1 MSEYDR
7 KPALLAD
14 CRHRDQCPLIVT
26 RDTVTRDHVPHQ
38 HLRVGDHG
46 AVPARHAAAG
56 PRRQHHHARHR
67 RGA

>member
-26 RDTVTRDHVPHQ
+26 RDTVTRDHVHHQ

-46 AVPARHAAAG
+46 AVPARHAASG
-56 PRRQHHHARHR
+56 PSCYVRHR
-67 RGA
+67 RGGTR